1 MNRFAIFGF
10 AAAFAV
16 MVGCTDDR
24 SAASSTSPAPTASA
38 TPAASA
44 APATPGSYQVGGG
57 FSPFYGEEVHDN
69 RLYVFGSKKTWEEFV
84 KTKEMNP
91 LNSRRLIGKGPL
103 IGQGPQRMT
112 IILETTKDEPVKDK
126 RILKTVSARY
136 QLSL

>member
-10 AAAFAV
+10 AATLAF

-24 SAASSTSPAPTASA
+24 AATSS
-38 TPAASA
+38 TPAASGTPAATA

-57 FSPFYGEEVHDN
+57 FTKFYAEEVHDN
-69 RLYVFGSKKTWEEFV
+69 RLYVFGSKKTWEDFV

-91 LNSRRLIGKGPL
+91 LNSRRLIGKGPM

-112 IILETTKDEPVKDK
+112 MIVETTKDEPAKDK
-126 RILKTVSARY
+126 RILETVAQRY
-136 QLSL
+136 NLTLK

>member
-1 MNRFAIFGF
+1 MNRFVTFGL
-10 AAAFAV
+10 AAALVV
-16 MVGCTDDR
+16 MAGCTDDR
-24 SAASSTSPAPTASA
+24 TVASSTSAA
-38 TPAASA
+38 PAATA

-57 FSPFYGEEVHDN
+57 LSKFYGEEVHEN

-91 LNSRRLIGKGPL
+91 LNSRRLIGKGPM

-112 IILETTKDEPVKDK
+112 MIVETTKDEPAKDK
-126 RILKTVSARY
+126 RILKTVSERY

>member
-1 MNRFAIFGF
+1 MNRFVIFGF
-10 AAAFAV
+10 AAALAV

-24 SAASSTSPAPTASA
+24 TAATSTPS
-38 TPAASA
+38 
-44 APATPGSYQVGGG
+44 APATPGSYQIGGG

-69 RLYVFGSKKTWEEFV
+69 RLYVFGSKKTWEDFV

-91 LNSRRLIGKGPL
+91 MNSRRLIGKGPL

-112 IILETTKDEPVKDK
+112 LILETTKDEPAKDK
-126 RILKTVSARY
+126 RIIKMVSERY

>member
-10 AAAFAV
+10 AAALAV

-24 SAASSTSPAPTASA
+24 TAATSIPSAPANSV
-38 TPAASA
+38 
-44 APATPGSYQVGGG
+44 APATPGSYQIGGG

-69 RLYVFGSKKTWEEFV
+69 RLYVFGSKKTWEDFV

-91 LNSRRLIGKGPL
+91 MNSRRLIGKGPM

-112 IILETTKDEPVKDK
+112 IILETTKDEPAKDK
-126 RILKTVSARY
+126 RIIKMVSERY